1 LAMTALEGSVTVPVR
16 APVPDVCPIKTTAAE
31 VSRSV
36 NNATERSDSLGL
48 INPLFFFEAQ
58 LRPDSRRH
66 ALISP
71 WDRNSVDAQRILS

>member
-1 LAMTALEGSVTVPVR
+1 VTVPVR
-16 APVPDVCPIKTTAAE
+16 APVPDVCPIRTTVAE

-36 NNATERSDSLGL
+36 YNATERSDSLGL

-66 ALISP
+66 ARSSAPGTESQLML
-71 WDRNSVDAQRILS
+71 REF